1 MTLKE
6 RIEASFTI
14 LLMAAVTVV
23 LVAGMLGI
31 DLL

>member
-6 RIEASFTI
+6 RIESSITI
-14 LLMAAVTVV
+14 LLMVAVTVV

>member
-6 RIEASFTI
+6 RIEASLTI
-14 LLMAAVTVV
+14 LLMVAVTVV